1 MVVRAAVSGVT
12 GLQNEPTAW
21 VIQNSLKFNGTSTQL
36 NRTPSS
42 AGTTTTW
49 TLSYWIKLGNLS
61 SEAAIYSAVWSG
73 TGYTATWYS
82 AGATNRVKINQY
94 LHPTNIYSK
103 CPTPL
108 YRDTASWM
116 HVVVVYDSTN
126 ATADDRVRFY
136 VNGARLIEFADDGSS
151 VGGTTN
157 PSQNQASAVN
167 NNVLQYIG
175 CQYDGTYAF
184 ADSFLAEMHMIDG
197 TAVTNADDFGFTHPQ
212 TGAWVPKKYE
222 GTWGTNGW
230 YLDFSDP
237 TDLGADRSGNGN
249 DWNPVAFTSDSV
261 SPDSPSGVA
270 YGSRSKAGISTSLL
284 RVPPANYAIFN
295 QNSAIG
301 GGKPQVRE
309 AGTRINAV
317 SAGDG
322 CCDATVLIPETGK
335 FYVEGRLINITGGL
349 NQMRMGLQPL
359 SANAYKRPGDDGGS
373 YGFRWNDSAG
383 TQGGFNSGTFND
395 RAADGLKFAADQDI
409 VGIQIDMSQGTIKT
423 HLNGVYFNSGGN
435 VITGIAASEY
445 FFRTSVDG
453 GGAKQTGVRVTWGQ
467 QDYLFPPGTSA
478 GANGRC
484 GVVTYTGDGLSSKAI
499 TGLGFKPDLVL
510 VKDRLASTDWIWT
523 DSVRGATKDINSNDT
538 SAQATSSSNLQ
549 SFDSDGFT
557 IGNGSQI
564 NLSSGRNYAAWG
576 WQAGAGNTSTNSTGS
591 IDAAVSVATTTGF
604 SIMQYEGNVT
614 SGATIGHGLG
624 STPKF
629 IIVKN
634 FSSGTQN
641 WTIYHSYLGATKS
654 LAFTTGQPSTDT
666 AFWNDTEPSDTV
678 ITLGNDN
685 RTNASGDQH
694 IAYAWSEI
702 PGYSKFGTFVG
713 NGDNNGH
720 VLSGLGFRPQIVMFK
735 SVDSNCEWSVYDR
748 TRQDERAN
756 PGQFRAD
763 ASDAELKTD
772 LVKVILTEDGFHACS
787 SDAGINKAGDTYIYA
802 AWGDPFTVDE
812 TFRDLTANE
821 NRISSSGA
829 AANPDNYV
837 GIVTYTGSGSARDIN
852 PGFEPGLVW
861 IKNRDVTDHH
871 ALFDTI
877 RGPLQYISSNRT
889 NGSAELAN
897 TLTSFKDNGFT
908 LGSANLINFSGQDYV
923 AWCWRAGGS
932 SNTFNIDGTGY
943 ATAAAAGLTGGTIT
957 PTGASVNTTAGFSV
971 LQYTGTGAVATLAH
985 GLNDDVKFILIK
997 RTNVDGNSWA
1007 VYHDALGADKQIL
1020 LNSTNNVSD
1029 DANGF
1034 NDVPSSGL
1042 IRFGDGSQMDTN
1054 QVGAHICYAWSEVP
1068 GYSKFGYYVGGT
1080 NPNQVIT
1087 GFRPAV
1093 VLIKVLESGNWVL
1106 FDDERNKYNVNNQ
1119 QLAPNSNGAEVTND
1133 GDMDF
1138 VSNGFVLRGGAA
1150 TTNAYTY
1157 IYAAWAKSP
1166 FGSLNGVQ
1174 PTAR

>member
-1 MVVRAAVSGVT
+1 
-12 GLQNEPTAW
+12 
-21 VIQNSLKFNGTSTQL
+21 
-36 NRTPSS
+36 
-42 AGTTTTW
+42 
-49 TLSYWIKLGNLS
+49 
-61 SEAAIYSAVWSG
+61 
-73 TGYTATWYS
+73 
-82 AGATNRVKINQY
+82 
-94 LHPTNIYSK
+94 
-103 CPTPL
+103 
-108 YRDTASWM
+108 
-116 HVVVVYDSTN
+116 
-126 ATADDRVRFY
+126 
-136 VNGARLIEFADDGSS
+136 
-151 VGGTTN
+151 
-157 PSQNQASAVN
+157 
-167 NNVLQYIG
+167 
-175 CQYDGTYAF
+175 
-184 ADSFLAEMHMIDG
+184 
-197 TAVTNADDFGFTHPQ
+197 
-212 TGAWVPKKYE
+212 
-222 GTWGTNGW
+222 
-230 YLDFSDP
+230 
-237 TDLGADRSGNGN
+237 
-249 DWNPVAFTSDSV
+249 
-261 SPDSPSGVA
+261 
-270 YGSRSKAGISTSLL
+270 
-284 RVPPANYAIFN
+284 
-295 QNSAIG
+295 
-301 GGKPQVRE
+301 
-309 AGTRINAV
+309 
-317 SAGDG
+317 
-322 CCDATVLIPETGK
+322 VLIPETGK
-335 FYVEGRLINITGGL
+335 YYVEGRLIQITGGL
-349 NQMRMGLQPL
+349 NQMRFGLQPL
-359 SANAYKRPGDDGGS
+359 SANAFKRPGDDGGS

-383 TQGGFNSGTFND
+383 TQGAYNSGTFSD

-409 VGIQIDMSQGTIKT
+409 VGIQIDMNQETIKT

-467 QDYLFPPGTSA
+467 QDYLFPPGTSTD
-478 GANGRC
+478 NGKC
-484 GVVTYTGDGLSSKAI
+484 GVVTYTGDGLSTKAI
-499 TGLGFKPDLVL
+499 TGLGFKPDLVI
-510 VKDRLASTDWIWT
+510 VKDRSASTDWIWT

-538 SAQATSSSNLQ
+538 SAQATNSSNLK

-557 IGNGSQI
+557 IGNASQI

-604 SIMQYEGNVT
+604 SIMQYQGNVT

-641 WTIYHSYLGATKS
+641 WTIYHSYLGATKA
-654 LAFTTGQPSTDT
+654 LAFTVSTPSTDT
-666 AFWNDTEPSDTV
+666 AYWNDTEPSDTV

-694 IAYAWSEI
+694 IAYAWSEV
-702 PGYSKFGTFVG
+702 PGYSKFGTFTG
-713 NGDNNGH
+713 NGDNNGF
-720 VLSGLGFRPQIVMFK
+720 VLSGLGFKPQIVIFK
-735 SVDSNCEWSVYDR
+735 EVTNNSEWSLYDR

-756 PGQFRAD
+756 PGQFRVD
-763 ASDAELKTD
+763 AQDAELKTD

-787 SDAGINKAGDTYIYA
+787 SDAGINRAGGTFIYA

-877 RGPLQYISSNRT
+877 RGPLQYLSSNRT
-889 NGSAELAN
+889 NESAELAN

-908 LGSANLINFSGQDYV
+908 LGSANLINFSGQAYV

-957 PTGASVNTTAGFSV
+957 PTGASVNTTAGFSI
-971 LQYTGTGAVATLAH
+971 LQFTGTGATATLAH

-997 RTNVDGNSWA
+997 RTNVSGNSWA
-1007 VYHDALGADKQIL
+1007 VYHDAVGPDKQLL
-1020 LNSTNNVSD
+1020 LNSTNNISD

-1034 NDVPSSGL
+1034 DNAPSSGL
-1042 IRFGDGSQMDTN
+1042 IRLGSGAAMDTN

-1119 QLAPNSNGAEVTND
+1119 QLAPNSDSDEVTND